1 MRKESILIE
10 DNERIFYRDL
20 FVKIIE
26 VLLTLY
32 TDSNQ
37 DMNQTMKELL
47 SAMKTLLEMCTPG
60 SHM

>member
-47 SAMKTLLEMCTPG
+47 SARKTLLEMGTPG